1 MTDKSETPKILEE
14 ISQAGAKG
22 SGRPR
27 NQKNARRR
35 LFVVTLL
42 LVPLMT
48 TIPYLGFQLREL
60 RKEIADTNAQYD
72 GLRVTVSDQNT
83 RIQVLSSEL
92 EQYAGA
98 ELADLTLVE
107 DFRRMDSEIEE
118 LRSQG
123 LIQLTEPDSYWN
135 IREAEF
141 LLSLANRKLI
151 LEKDIQQ
158 KIHILQS

>member
-48 TIPYLGFQLREL
+48 TIPYLRLR
-60 RKEIADTNAQYD
+60 I
-72 GLRVTVSDQNT
+72 
-83 RIQVLSSEL
+83 
-92 EQYAGA
+92 
-98 ELADLTLVE
+98 
-107 DFRRMDSEIEE
+107 RMLNMMD
-118 LRSQG
+118 
-123 LIQLTEPDSYWN
+123 
-135 IREAEF
+135 
-141 LLSLANRKLI
+141 
-151 LEKDIQQ
+151 
-158 KIHILQS
+158 